1 MLFHK
6 PFKTKSNVL
15 LRSSE
20 RKRIK
25 GLILTQFP
33 ALTEEKL
40 DKIYCKEIYSLKI
53 ETHSEEIVIVYMAY
67 KLPLIFEYN
76 SVIYPCV
83 YLSWIEPD
91 ITPAFTTHA
100 DVLKF
105 IRGGADLML
114 PGIILKNPHNKKH
127 FGSHKKGDRVLINLS
142 SNKAGVAV
150 GETARSSEDLFM
162 SGGKGKAVN
171 ILHYWGDELCKMAIE
186 IDYPQ
191 LGKPDVC
198 KTQEELDLELA
209 VQLQAEEDQAQL
221 SQALETQTLSDTVTG
236 DDDGGGVGN
245 GISYAQVANNVN
257 STDSP
262 VHQESETP
270 QEDENT
276 PEFMDKLYEYSFI
289 KAIKSSQKKIELPML
304 ASNFNKVHMIPAC
317 PCGYSLDIKKS
328 SHKKL
333 SNFLTNMA
341 NTGIIRL
348 ETNAGVLKIT
358 SVQYNHDLIRRFV
371 DHYENGNTG
380 PNDNNANK
388 KKEKKVEVI
397 ESYNVTAAVLP
408 LFSQYLCKKGDPLP
422 VKDIKKHIVD
432 YVSKEKLQDETNK
445 QLVHLNDL
453 LKAVLLSKTTPEDIV
468 ISYEQLMKEV
478 TSKMTQSYQVTMNSD
493 QILSQYKGK
502 MKPIDLQVAT
512 RSGNKKVTLISNLDV
527 YGIDLKEFCKLC
539 QHGVAAS
546 TCINMVNN
554 AAQVQVQGNQIVF
567 VNKLLTEKFGVQK
580 RFIRGTELAPKKKR

>member
-1 MLFHK
+1 MVERIRITMLFHK

-20 RKRIK
+20 RKRIRT
-25 GLILTQFP
+25 LILSQFP

-40 DKIYCKEIYSLKI
+40 DKIFCKEIYSLKI

-67 KLPLIFEYN
+67 KLPMMFEYKN
-76 SVIYPCV
+76 ICYPCV

-91 ITPAFTTHA
+91 ILPAFTTH
-100 DVLKF
+100 DEVLKF

-114 PGIILKNPHNKKH
+114 PGIILKNPHSKKH
-127 FGSHKKGDRVLINLS
+127 FGNHQRGDRVLINLA

-171 ILHYWGDELCKMAIE
+171 ILHYWGDELCKAAIE

-198 KTQEELDLELA
+198 KTQEELDRELA
-209 VQLQAEEDQAQL
+209 EQLAAESIAEDLAQ
-221 SQALETQTLSDTVTG
+221 QTLEEPASEEKTNEEG
-236 DDDGGGVGN
+236 K
-245 GISYAQVANNVN
+245 SYAQVINQENDSENNQQPDAEVN
-257 STDSP
+257 KDY
-262 VHQESETP
+262 
-270 QEDENT
+270 ENT
-276 PEFMDKLYEYSFI
+276 PEFMDQLYSYSFI
-289 KAIKSSQKKIELPML
+289 KAIRSSQKKIELPML

-317 PCGYSLDIKKS
+317 PCGYQLDIKKS
-328 SHKKL
+328 THKKL
-333 SNFLTNMA
+333 SNFLTKMA
-341 NTGIIRL
+341 NTGIIKL

-358 SVQYNHDLIRRFV
+358 SIEYNHELIKTFV
-371 DHYENGNTG
+371 DTYQNDSA
-380 PNDNNANK
+380 PVDNNNK
-388 KKEKKVEVI
+388 KQKKVDVI

-422 VKDIKKHIVD
+422 MKDIKKHIVD

-445 QLVHLNDL
+445 TLVHLNDT
-453 LKAVLLSKTTPEDIV
+453 LKAMLLSKTTPEDIV
-468 ISYEQLMKEV
+468 ITYEQLIKEI
-478 TSKMTQSYQVTMNSD
+478 TGKMTQSYQVTMNND

-502 MKPIDLQVAT
+502 LKPIDLQVAT
-512 RSGNKKVTLISNLDV
+512 RSGNKKVTLVNNLDV

-567 VNKLLTEKFGVQK
+567 VHNLLTEKFNIQK
-580 RFIRGTELAPKKKR
+580 RFIRGLELAPKKKR